1 MRTTLDLPEALLDE
15 ARIATG
21 CKSKTETIVYALAEV
36 VRRKR
41 VEALKAMLGTVNIK
55 ADLAKTRGRRAA
67 SPS

>member
-15 ARIATG
+15 ARTLTG

-41 VEALKAMLGTVNIK
+41 VEALKAMLGTVNITT
-55 ADLAKTRGRRAA
+55 DLTKTRGRRAA
-67 SPS
+67 SPL